1 MSRNW
6 IRIRTILAVLMSV
19 GMLLCLSKT
28 WAADGPKAEIAAEI
42 QKLLTQFG
50 YVPGTISGVWDADT
64 DHATW
69 LYLGIENQR
78 DLVSGS
84 ESADE
89 KYSHVLNYMRRKGA
103 GEATR
108 DKQSLFIPVGGSLT
122 PGRAIMDPLS
132 RLLAQNDDGLLRVW
146 DLSDGRQVRAVQ
158 VPEIAKPLYATSWG
172 MTSDGKYLIAARA
185 ATRVI
190 DIETGRAVRTF
201 WSRINASGNA
211 AQLTTIAV
219 RPNSTEF
226 IAADGSDV
234 VVYDWAAG
242 KAVATLGTYGNVKWR
257 DGNMLRYFTYEA
269 AKSLA
274 ISPDGRYLATSGTEF
289 GIRIYDLEKRKLLF
303 KASGGAGTYY
313 GDLIF
318 SGDGKEVFATS
329 DTLRPGADEKV
340 VRLDLRGRSI
350 SPVAIG
356 KYPTF
361 MPKSDGVYFSGYRSP
376 KSDQVGFFSID
387 DSGEITPVETD
398 SSVQYD
404 AISADGRVS
413 VLTRSFPQDADGN
426 TPPPVTTIVRDG
438 VSLPF
443 DPIALPVTT
452 GSYIQYVQLDGEN
465 AASRVARSLSLE
477 TGELINGPSF
487 SREPVDKAEW
497 DLTELYLSANGAK
510 YAMLGG
516 PHVYDRKPGELP
528 GLGDFRVFDAKSGAR
543 ICASKERS
551 NWRLRDGSA
560 GGNHLV
566 EDHVP
571 ERDEGGS
578 QAWSDSLGLAFIWQ
592 NHGFAVVDSTCATLR
607 HIDVAQAT
615 NYKWR
620 VSPLVFQFNRFAKP
634 QFSEGLAVS
643 GDGRSLL
650 AWRPEQAIQKI
661 DPNTGKRLQVY
672 RTDLNIDREAAISA
686 SDMAFFRNH
695 PVHEL
700 VDRVITASGTGKF
713 LVFLDGGLSAG
724 DQNSI
729 GIVEMFDE
737 SDPKWQAAYEFE
749 HFKDWAV
756 DPGLHRLAIISDIG
770 TVRLIDPGTGHVFAN
785 LSANLSAD
793 GSAAS
798 IRFSE
803 DGGRLLVQGSDGYL
817 RVYDVASGTLLSSTL
832 VFEDGEWLTLT
843 PQGFFVASAHGADGL
858 VIRLGGLKT
867 ASLGAAF
874 QALYRPD
881 LVAEA
886 LKGDPDGKVKDAAAK
901 LDLAKVVGSGAAPLV
916 AITSPSQGT
925 AVDTD
930 SVEVD
935 AVVKDQGGGVGKIEW
950 RVNGVT
956 LGIDARGFDRLA
968 ASGDLGNGGGDTV
981 GGGKT
986 VTVRQPL
993 SLDPGENQI
1002 EVVAYN
1008 AKGLIA
1014 SVPAALTVKWE
1025 GASSS
1030 APPKLYVL
1038 AVGVNEYWDSRLQ
1051 LTYAASDARAIGEA
1065 FAKSGKELYQSVDVT
1080 TVLDTDVTV
1089 AHLDQ
1094 VFSNLATKVKPRD
1107 VFVFFLAGH
1116 GKTQDGRYYF
1126 LPQDFRYEDE
1136 SSIAKGGIDQD
1147 RFQQWFAKIKA
1158 RKSVLLYDTC
1168 DSGSLT
1174 ASNVAARGL
1183 EQVAALARMTRAMGR
1198 TVLSASTNDAPALEG
1213 YRDHGVFTYAVL
1225 DALGYADTNRDGLIE
1240 VTELA
1245 AAVDKMVPDISYA
1258 AFKLRQVPQMSI
1270 VGSDFA
1276 LTNEVAVLTIATPP
1290 PSAAAAPSE
1299 APIPDTP
1306 THVVIAVAAVHEL
1319 GDEASP
1325 IVTQL
1330 TPGTQVRLIESG
1342 SGGWAVVARQ
1352 GQRLGYVKT
1361 SDLAKMQ

>member
-1 MSRNW
+1 MSKNW
-6 IRIRTILAVLMSV
+6 IRIRTTLAVLMSV

-28 WAADGPKAEIAAEI
+28 WAADGPKAETAAEI

-64 DHATW
+64 DHAIW

-84 ESADE
+84 GSPDE
-89 KYSHVLNYMRRKGA
+89 KYSNVLSYMRRKGA
-103 GEATR
+103 AETDV
-108 DKQSLFIPVGGSLT
+108 DKQSLFIPVGGPLI
-122 PGRAIMDPLS
+122 PGWAIMDSQS
-132 RLLAQNDDGLLRVW
+132 RLLAQNDDGLVRVW
-146 DLSDGRQVRAVQ
+146 DLTDGRQVRAIQ
-158 VPEIAKPLYATSWG
+158 VPEIAAPHASSWG
-172 MTSDGKYLIAARA
+172 MTSDGKYLITANSAV
-185 ATRVI
+185 RVV
-190 DIETGRAVRTF
+190 DIETGRGVRTF

-211 AQLTTIAV
+211 AQLSTIAV

-226 IAADGSDV
+226 IACDGSDV

-242 KAVATLGTYGNVKWR
+242 KAVASLGTYANVRWR
-257 DGNMLRYFTYEA
+257 DGNLISSFSFKA
-269 AKSLA
+269 AMALA
-274 ISPDGRYLATSGTEF
+274 ISSDGRYLATSGSEF
-289 GIRIYDLEKRKLLF
+289 GIRVYDLEKRKLLF
-303 KASGGAGTYY
+303 NASGDAGAYY
-313 GDLIF
+313 TELTF
-318 SGDGKEVFATS
+318 SGDGKEVFAQS
-329 DTLRPGADEKV
+329 SSLHLGKKAGV
-340 VRLDLRGRSI
+340 FRLDLKSRLI
-350 SPVAIG
+350 SPLAIG
-356 KYPTF
+356 SSPTF
-361 MPKSDGVYFSGYRSP
+361 MPKFDGVYFSGW
-376 KSDQVGFFSID
+376 QHNEFGFFSID
-387 DSGEITPVETD
+387 DSGETITPVEAD
-398 SSVQYD
+398 PYVQYD

-413 VLTRSFPQDADGN
+413 VWTRSFPQDANGN
-426 TPPPVTTIVRDG
+426 TPSSITTIVRDG
-438 VSLPF
+438 VSQPF
-443 DPIALPVTT
+443 DPTTRAVTT
-452 GSYIQYVQLDGEN
+452 DSYIQHVELGGDK
-465 AASRVARSLSLE
+465 AASRVARSLSLR
-477 TGELINGPSF
+477 TGELIAGPSF
-487 SREPVDKAEW
+487 PREPSDAVSDNYG
-497 DLTELYLSANGAK
+497 ELHLSADGTK

-551 NWRLRDGSA
+551 NWWARDGNA
-560 GGNHLV
+560 GLA
-566 EDHVP
+566 DHVP
-571 ERDEGGS
+571 ERFEGGS
-578 QAWSDSLGLAFIWQ
+578 HAWSDSLGLTFIWEK
-592 NHGFAVVDSTCATLR
+592 HGFAVVDSTCATLR

-620 VSPLVFQFNRFAKP
+620 VSPLLFQYNRFAKP
-634 QFSEGLAVS
+634 HFSEGLAVS
-643 GDGRSLL
+643 GDGRSVI
-650 AWRPEQAIQKI
+650 AWRPEQAVQKI
-661 DPNTGKRLQVY
+661 DPTTGKRLQVY
-672 RTDLNIDREAAISA
+672 RTELNGGRETTISA
-686 SDMAFFRNH
+686 EDLVFFRKH
-695 PVHEL
+695 PEYEL
-700 VDRVITASGTGKF
+700 VDRVITAPGTSKF
-713 LVFLDGGLSAG
+713 LVFLDGGGSVSDNVDTGVL
-724 DQNSI
+724 
-729 GIVEMFDE
+729 EMFDE
-737 SDPKWQAAYEFE
+737 SDPKWQAAYEIDK
-749 HFKDWAV
+749 FKGWAV
-756 DPGLHRLAIISDIG
+756 DPGMLHLAIISNLG
-770 TVRLIDPGTGHVFAN
+770 AVRIIEPSTGHVLAN
-785 LSANLSAD
+785 LSTDLSAD
-793 GSAAS
+793 GSAAA

-803 DGGRLLVQGSDGYL
+803 DGNRLLVLGSDGYL
-817 RVYDVASGTLLSSTL
+817 RVYDAGGGTLLSSTL

-1014 SVPAALTVKWE
+1014 SVPAALTVKWD

-1290 PSAAAAPSE
+1290 PSAVAAPSE